1 MKHFINLSS
10 RVINKL
16 HIIEIIKQPNL
27 YEIHMNNRRTD
38 GFFIFAS
45 GALETENNIIKICK
59 NKDKHDY
66 DAITDLIKSI

>member
-27 YEIHMNNRRTD
+27 YEIHMNNKRTD
-38 GFFIFAS
+38 GVLFFAS
-45 GALETENNIIKICK
+45 GAFESENNIIEICK

-66 DAITDLIKSI
+66 DVITDLIKDL